1 MPVSDLEAIS
11 KQGISLHRKPRS
23 LWSDAWRRLRY
34 SITAR
39 IGMVLTGVLFAVA
52 IIVPIVDPYNPKMD
66 SNLIESRKPPSAA
79 HIFGTDSLGRDIFR
93 RILHGAPISLSV
105 GVIAVLTAGVAG
117 VILGL
122 ISGYFGGWTDMIIQ
136 RLGDIMMAFPG
147 LLLAIAIVAVRGTGI
162 YNTIVAL
169 SITGVAGYSRMV
181 RSMVLTIRERDYIQ
195 AAQMVGV
202 RTPRII
208 FGHILPNSMSPII
221 VSATMGI
228 GASILGAAALGFLG
242 LGAQPP
248 APEWGVMISDGT
260 KFLMQTPHIVLY
272 PGLAI
277 MWTVFGFNL
286 LGDGLRDALD
296 PQMRE

>member
-1 MPVSDLEAIS
+1 VPVSDLEAIS

-39 IGMVLTGVLFAVA
+39 IGMVLTGILLAVA
-52 IIVPIVDPYNPKMD
+52 IITPLVDPYNPKLD
-66 SNLIESRKPPSAA
+66 SNLSESRKPPSSA

-93 RILHGAPISLSV
+93 RILHGAIISLSV

-136 RLGDIMMAFPG
+136 RIGDVMMAFPS

-169 SITGVAGYSRMV
+169 SITGIAGYSRMV

-208 FGHILPNSMSPII
+208 FGHILPNSLSPII

-228 GASILGAAALGFLG
+228 GGSIMGAAALGFLG